1 MVPGTPST
9 LFTVQY
15 LHSAHPVRGDFAW
28 RAASD
33 PSTWHHETVY
43 GCTRPMAV
51 SATMCSDLPDSNGVA
66 RKAARKIPGVGAER
80 HRLRAWWQKSTQRAR
95 TKALGTGCVLHT

>member
-1 MVPGTPST
+1 M
-9 LFTVQY
+9 
-15 LHSAHPVRGDFAW
+15 RGDFV
-28 RAASD
+28 RDPAAD

-43 GCTRPMAV
+43 GRTHHLMA
-51 SATMCSDLPDSNGVA
+51 SATVCSDLSDSNGVA
-66 RKAARKIPGVGAER
+66 RRIAHKIPGVGAER